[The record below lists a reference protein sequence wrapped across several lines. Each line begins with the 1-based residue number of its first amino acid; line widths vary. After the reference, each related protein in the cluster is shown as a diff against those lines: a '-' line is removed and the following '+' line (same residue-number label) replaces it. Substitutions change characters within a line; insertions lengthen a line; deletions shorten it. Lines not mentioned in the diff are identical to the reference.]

1 MSSISS
7 LARAV
12 SAMMSNQSALNTTA
26 HNLSNVN
33 TTGYVRQQVLMH
45 EVSYDKVGLNET
57 TDFQVGLGVDVTA
70 IRQVRDQ
77 FLDISYRDQNARRGF
92 YASQS
97 SGIEE
102 IEIVLGETEGESF
115 SEVLNNLWVSM
126 NELSKKPDGLE
137 TRGTFIQS
145 ASQFVERANL
155 ISDQLGAYQQH
166 LNTEVI
172 SMVETIN
179 EIGDEIYRLNEVIVA
194 QEVGRGNANDYRDQR
209 NLLLDQLSG
218 MVDITYAEDAVGNVK
233 VSLEGTE
240 FVSIVGVNHMSLK
253 AAEPFSTLVSPVWPQ
268 LGDYPVFDFSKAL
281 NPENNNDKGSLKGL
295 IITRGVR
302 SADYR
307 DMADTAYYEANVKP
321 SIIMNAQAQFDQLVH
336 GIVTMI
342 NDTLAPNTV
351 GPPPM
356 LDVAN
361 APFGMDGL
369 QGTELFVRKTVDRYT
384 AGVYNEENLLD
395 PYTLYTAGN
404 IEINPDL
411 LSHYDMLPLSIVDGE
426 YGDNT
431 IAEAMLAAW
440 DAPFESI
447 EPGLTEQL
455 NFNEYY
461 ERFVSEVGN
470 NGYAINNTLDNQRM
484 MIQQIDNQRS
494 QLTGVSSDEELGNMI
509 KYQHAYNA
517 AAKVVN
523 VVDQMIEQIVMN
535 TGLVGR

>member
-45 EVSYDKVGLNET
+45 DASYDKVGLNET

-77 FLDISYRDQNARRGF
+77 FLDISYRQENSRRGF

-115 SEVLNNLWVSM
+115 AEVLNDLWVSM

-145 ASQFVERANL
+145 AVQFVDRASL
-155 ISDQLGAYQQH
+155 ISDQLSAYQEH

-172 SMVETIN
+172 SMVDTIN
-179 EIGDEIYRLNEVIVA
+179 NIGDDIYRLNEVIVG
-194 QEVGRGNANDYRDQR
+194 QEVGGGNANDYRDQR
-209 NLLLDQLSG
+209 NQLLDQLSG
-218 MVDITYAEDAVGNVK
+218 MVDIRYTEDAVGNIK
-233 VSLEGTE
+233 VSVEGTE
-240 FVSIVGVNHMSLK
+240 FVSIVGVNHMDL
-253 AAEPFSTLVSPVWPQ
+253 AASEPFSTLVSPVWPQ
-268 LGDYPVFDFSKAL
+268 LGDYPVFDLSKAM

-302 SADYR
+302 QADYR
-307 DMADTAYYEANVKP
+307 DMTDTAYYEANVKP
-321 SIIMNAQAQFDQLVH
+321 SIIMNAQAQFDQLIN
-336 GIVTMI
+336 GIVTTI
-342 NDTLAPNTV
+342 NDILSPNTV

-361 APFGMDGL
+361 APYGMDGL

-384 AGVYNEENLLD
+384 AGVYNEPDMTN

-404 IEINPDL
+404 IEVNSDL
-411 LSHYDMLPLSIVDGE
+411 LSNYDMLPLSYIDGE
-426 YGDNT
+426 YGDNSVV
-431 IAEAMLAAW
+431 EEMLAAW
-440 DAPFESI
+440 EAPFQSI
-447 EPGLTEQL
+447 EPGLSEQL

-470 NGYAINNTLDNQRM
+470 NGYAINNTLDNQTM

-509 KYQHAYNA
+509 KFQHAYTA

-523 VVDQMIEQIVMN
+523 VVDEMIEQIVMN